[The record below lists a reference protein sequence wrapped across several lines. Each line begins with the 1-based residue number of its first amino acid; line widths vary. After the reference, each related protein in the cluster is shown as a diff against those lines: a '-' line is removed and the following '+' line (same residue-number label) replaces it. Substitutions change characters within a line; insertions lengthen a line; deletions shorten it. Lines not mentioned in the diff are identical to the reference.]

1 MTASNGGLTARRM
14 EKVPTVD
21 QGQFLLIRVRRGLRA
36 ICSAGSTENY
46 FGELRFAKLFSETPE
61 AHTSGK
67 TSISL
72 ARTLVFTLGQ
82 SYDECDG
89 QEDFVLL
96 EKGNN
101 APPNEN
107 L

>member
-1 MTASNGGLTARRM
+1 MASNGGLTARRM
-14 EKVPTVD
+14 EKRPTVD
-21 QGQFLLIRVRRGLRA
+21 QDQFLLTRGRCGLRA
-36 ICSAGSTENY
+36 ICTAGSGKSSI
-46 FGELRFAKLFSETPE
+46 GELRFAKLFSEIPE
-61 AHTSGK
+61 AHTRGK

-72 ARTLVFTLGQ
+72 ARPLAGSLGQ

-96 EKGNN
+96 EKGDN
-101 APPNEN
+101 ALPNEN